1 MAIVDPLRVGDAL
14 SLFPYPGNREA
25 LVDHA
30 RRAGAAEDVVAALA
44 AIPPGIYHNSAE
56 VMRAVANDTDPTVP

>member
-14 SLFPYPGNREA
+14 SLFPYPGKREA
-25 LVDHA
+25 LVEHA
-30 RRAGAAEDVVAALA
+30 RRTGAGEEVVAALS

-56 VMRAVANDTDPTVP
+56 VMRAVANGADPTVP